1 MKRTNW
7 REIVEIVGVISIVAS
22 VLLLAME
29 VRQANQ
35 IASSELELNLQQG
48 FMQMNHERASN
59 PDFAQLFAKTARPNE
74 HLITATEREQMRG
87 LAWHYVNICVAAQS
101 AFDNDLLSDSQIDSY
116 AAGLQWTIDNHP
128 GLHPH
133 FTVIYETFPTIRDLR
148 VFAPLRELVAGRQTD
163 NQ

>member
-1 MKRTNW
+1 MKNTNW
-7 REIVEIVGVISIVAS
+7 REIVEIVGVVSIVAS

-35 IASSELELNLQQG
+35 IAGSELELNLQQG

-59 PDFAQLFAKTARPNE
+59 PAFAQLFAKTARPTD

-101 AFDNDLLSDSQIDSY
+101 AFDNDLLSDSQFKAY
-116 AAGLQWTIDNHP
+116 ADGLQWTIDNHP

-133 FTVIYETFPTIRDLR
+133 FVAIYESFPTIQEMR
-148 VFAPLRELVAGRQTD
+148 VFAPLRELVEAHRTS